1 MVRLPGHVVDEL
13 TRLARARNG
22 LAQKLGRQP
31 TDKELISETR
41 MPSKKVKLLL
51 EMISGGTISLDTPV
65 GEDGSRLSDLIAD
78 QAIPEPEEQATANL
92 LREQLKRTL
101 ESLTPRE
108 RRIIELRFG
117 LGNERSRTLVEVG
130 TELGLTKERIRQ
142 IEKEALTKLRHP
154 SHSRK
159 LIGYL
164 G

>member
-1 MVRLPGHVVDEL
+1 L
-13 TRLARARNG
+13 T
-22 LAQKLGRQP
+22 
-31 TDKELISETR
+31 S
-41 MPSKKVKLLL
+41 
-51 EMISGGTISLDTPV
+51 
-65 GEDGSRLSDLIAD
+65 
-78 QAIPEPEEQATANL
+78 
-92 LREQLKRTL
+92 
-101 ESLTPRE
+101 RE

-154 SHSRK
+154 SHSRE